1 MPKINILD
9 RETAELIAAGE
20 VIERPASVVK
30 ELVENA
36 IDAGAT
42 AVTVEIGHGG
52 VRLIRVSDNGCGIE
66 REDVPKAFLRH
77 ATSKVLRPEDLDRIG
92 TLGFRGEA
100 LASICAVSETEILT
114 RAATEEIGTRYTLAG
129 ECAGELAEAGCPVGT
144 TITVK
149 NLFYNVPA
157 RMKFL
162 KKDSTEGTA
171 VATLMDRL
179 ALSHP
184 EIAFKLI
191 REKEVKL
198 ATPGSGDLLAT
209 IFAVYGN
216 EFGRGLIPVECESG
230 FMRVSGYL
238 ARPECCRPSRSME
251 HFFINN
257 RYVKSVTIMAA
268 VEESYRNHIMVG
280 KYPGCIINLMVDPS
294 QVDVNVH
301 PAKLEVKLSDE
312 RAVFDAVVNACRGAL
327 NNMNRTVAVR
337 DVGGKRFSEFELYN
351 RPTEGTQTRMTA
363 EQYRAL
369 AGRLPSEKSG
379 GTGGY
384 GTLQSGGS
392 GEYRKNLPPKG
403 TSYGMGTQPPAG
415 PRKWEPVQT
424 EAPQIDRNTAG
435 NEPVKEIGY
444 TEEDR
449 QERCAGAA
457 EAAKEHHEAVTLPA
471 VGGKPL
477 APAETSAE
485 RTEERHE
492 PVTLPLHGG
501 KPIVIDVP
509 APVTEPAAESDAEL
523 SEEQREEPDYRL
535 IGEVFATYL
544 LAECDNE
551 MLLIDKHAAHERIL
565 FNRLKRQHQSG
576 TVQRQVLL
584 TPLTITMP
592 RELYDAAM
600 KNLDCFD
607 RAGFAVEDF
616 GEGCLRVREVPAV
629 LEDMPAEDLLTELC
643 ERLLHRGGMDEEAIY
658 DDLYHSVACKAAIK
672 GNIPSREREQQE
684 LLRLLKEDPTVRN
697 CPHGRPVAI
706 VITRRELERLFG
718 RIV

>member
-36 IDAGAT
+36 IDAGAS
-42 AVTVEIGHGG
+42 AITVEIRHGG

-100 LASICAVSETEILT
+100 LASICAVSECELLT

-129 ECAGELAEAGCPVGT
+129 EYAGELAEAGCPVGT
-144 TITVK
+144 TVTVK

-184 EIAFKLI
+184 EIAFKLV
-191 REKEVKL
+191 RDGETKL

-209 IFAVYGN
+209 VFAVYGN
-216 EFGRGLIPVECESG
+216 EFGRGLVPVECETG
-230 FMRVSGYL
+230 AIRVSGYL
-238 ARPECCRPSRSME
+238 AKPECCRPSRSME

-280 KYPGCIINLMVDPS
+280 KFPGCVINLTVDPA

-312 RAVFDAVVNACRGAL
+312 RMVFDAVVNACRGAL
-327 NNMNRTVAVR
+327 SRMDRTVAVR
-337 DVGGKRFSEFELYN
+337 DVAGKRFSEFELYH
-351 RPTEGTQTRMTA
+351 RPAEGVQTHMTA
-363 EQYRAL
+363 EQYRQMAQAL
-369 AGRLPSEKSG
+369 PENKSFG
-379 GTGGY
+379 KTGM
-384 GTLQSGGS
+384 LFSSGS
-392 GEYRKNLPPKG
+392 SLYKKQLPPKG
-403 TSYGMGTQPPAG
+403 TSYGRSEQPPAE
-415 PRKWEPVQT
+415 PRKWEP
-424 EAPQIDRNTAG
+424 PQPQEVYIRTDAAAVTIKQDSPAEKPVEKEYIAAKTA
-435 NEPVKEIGY
+435 EYEH
-444 TEEDR
+444 R
-449 QERCAGAA
+449 
-457 EAAKEHHEAVTLPA
+457 EAAMPT
-471 VGGKPL
+471 
-477 APAETSAE
+477 AE
-485 RTEERHE
+485 RTAGESLIHE
-492 PVTLPLHGG
+492 PVTLPMYGG
-501 KPIVIDVP
+501 KPVVTELP
-509 APVTEPAAESDAEL
+509 APEQENEPAASPT
-523 SEEQREEPDYRL
+523 EEVPSATDWRL

-544 LAECDNE
+544 LAEQGDE
-551 MLLIDKHAAHERIL
+551 FLLIDKHAAHERII
-565 FNRLKRQHQSG
+565 FNRLKRQHRGGS
-576 TVQRQVLL
+576 VERQVLL
-584 TPLTITMP
+584 TPLTVELP
-592 RELYDAAM
+592 REQYDAAM
-600 KNLDCFD
+600 ENLQCFEK
-607 RAGFAVEDF
+607 AGFAAEDF

-629 LEDMPAEDLLTELC
+629 LEDMPAEDLLCELC
-643 ERLLHRGGMDEEAIY
+643 ERLLHRGGMDEEAIF
-658 DDLYHSVACKAAIK
+658 DELYHSVACKAAIK
-672 GNIPSREREQQE
+672 GNIPSTQREQQE
-684 LLRLLKEDPTVRN
+684 LLRLLQEDPTVRN
-697 CPHGRPVAI
+697 CPHGRPVAV
-706 VITRRELERLFG
+706 VITKRELEKMFG

>member
-30 ELVENA
+30 ELVENS

-42 AVTVEIGHGG
+42 AITVEIQHGG
-52 VRLIRVSDNGCGIE
+52 VRLIRVTDNGCGIE

-77 ATSKVLRPEDLDRIG
+77 ATSKVLRPEDLDCIG

-100 LASICAVSETEILT
+100 LASICAVSECEILT
-114 RAATEEIGTRYTLAG
+114 RAAAEEIGTRYTLAG

-144 TITVK
+144 TVTVK

-171 VATLMDRL
+171 VATLIDRL

-191 REKEVKL
+191 RDREVKL

-209 IFAVYGN
+209 VFAVYGN

-230 FMRVSGYL
+230 PIRVSGYL

-251 HFFINN
+251 HFFINR
-257 RYVKSVTIMAA
+257 RYVKSVTMMAA

-280 KYPGCIINLMVDPS
+280 KFPGCIIELTIDPA

-312 RAVFDAVVNACRGAL
+312 RSVFDAVVNACRGAL
-327 NNMNRTVAVR
+327 SRMNRTVAVR
-337 DVGGKRFSEFELYN
+337 DVGGKRFSEFELYH
-351 RPTEGTQTRMTA
+351 RPAEGTQTRMTA
-363 EQYRAL
+363 EQYRQMAES
-369 AGRLPSEKSG
+369 LPEKKTFG
-379 GTGGY
+379 GVSM
-384 GTLQSGGS
+384 LSSGGS
-392 GEYRKNLPPKG
+392 SRYGSSLPPKG
-403 TSYGMGTQPPAG
+403 TSYGMGEQPPAE
-415 PRKWEPVQT
+415 PRKWEPKQET
-424 EAPQIDRNTAG
+424 PIKTENETAEKAIDDIAEAPPA
-435 NEPVKEIGY
+435 
-444 TEEDR
+444 
-449 QERCAGAA
+449 AA
-457 EAAKEHHEAVTLPA
+457 EKPELTPQESEREAAAAEPA
-471 VGGKPL
+471 VPNK
-477 APAETSAE
+477 
-485 RTEERHE
+485 HE
-492 PVTLPLHGG
+492 PE
-501 KPIVIDVP
+501 PIEE
-509 APVTEPAAESDAEL
+509 APTVAGEEETAEPE
-523 SEEQREEPDYRL
+523 YRL

-544 LAECDNE
+544 LAEHGNE
-551 MLLIDKHAAHERIL
+551 LLLIDKHAAHERIL
-565 FNRLKRQHQSG
+565 FNRLKRQHRSG
-576 TVQRQVLL
+576 RVERQMLL
-584 TPLTITMP
+584 VPLTVELA
-592 RELYDAAM
+592 REQYDAAM
-600 KNLDCFD
+600 QNPDCFE

-616 GEGCLRVREVPAV
+616 GEGCLRVREVPTI
-629 LEDMPAEDLLTELC
+629 LEDTPAEDLLTELC

-658 DDLYHSVACKAAIK
+658 DELYHSVACKAAIK
-672 GNIPSREREQQE
+672 GNIPSMEREQQE
-684 LLRLLKEDPTVRN
+684 LLRLLREDPTVRN

-706 VITRRELERLFG
+706 VITRRELERMFG
-718 RIV
+718 RID

>member
-1 MPKINILD
+1 MPRINILD
-9 RETAELIAAGE
+9 KETAELIAAGE

-42 AVTVEIGHGG
+42 SITVEIVHGG
-52 VRLIRVSDNGCGIE
+52 VRLIRVTDNGCGIE

-114 RAATEEIGTRYTLAG
+114 RALTEEIGTRYTLAG

-144 TITVK
+144 AITVK

-171 VATLMDRL
+171 VATLLDRL

-216 EFGRGLIPVECESG
+216 EFARGLIPVECESG
-230 FMRVSGYL
+230 FIRVSGYL

-257 RYVKSVTIMAA
+257 RYVKSTTIMAA

-280 KYPGCIINLMVDPS
+280 KFPGCIINLTVDPA

-312 RAVFDAVVNACRGAL
+312 RSVFDAVVNACRGAL
-327 NNMNRTVAVR
+327 SNMNRTVAVR

-351 RPTEGTQTRMTA
+351 RPAEGTQTRMTA
-363 EQYRAL
+363 EQYRML
-369 AGRLPSEKSG
+369 AGSLPYQKN
-379 GTGGY
+379 Y
-384 GTLQSGGS
+384 GSVSSCSVLQSGGGGS
-392 GEYRKNLPPKG
+392 DYRKNLPPKG
-403 TSYGMGTQPPAG
+403 TSYGMGAQPPVE
-415 PRKWEPVQT
+415 PRKWEPEQSESLPIALET
-424 EAPQIDRNTAG
+424 EENA
-435 NEPVKEIGY
+435 PVKEIDY
-444 TEEDR
+444 TIETAQNRKRNEPLAEPR
-449 QERCAGAA
+449 QELAA
-457 EAAKEHHEAVTLPA
+457 TITALSETAEPERE
-471 VGGKPL
+471 KPL
-477 APAETSAE
+477 
-485 RTEERHE
+485 
-492 PVTLPLHGG
+492 VQQ
-501 KPIVIDVP
+501 
-509 APVTEPAAESDAEL
+509 ES
-523 SEEQREEPDYRL
+523 DYRL
-535 IGEVFATYL
+535 IGEVFSTYL
-544 LAECDNE
+544 LAECGNE

-565 FNRLKRQHQSG
+565 FNRLKRQHQNGS
-576 TVQRQVLL
+576 VERQVLL
-584 TPLTITMP
+584 TPLTVMMP
-592 RELYDAAM
+592 KELYDAAM
-600 KNLDCFD
+600 RSLDCFD

-616 GEGCLRVREVPAV
+616 GDGCLRVREVPAV
-629 LEDMPAEDLLTELC
+629 LENIAAEDLLTELC

-672 GNIPSREREQQE
+672 GNRPSMEREQQE
-684 LLRLLKEDPTVRN
+684 LLKLLKEDPTVRN
-697 CPHGRPVAI
+697 CPHGRPVAV
-706 VITRRELERLFG
+706 VITRRELERMFG

>member
-30 ELVENA
+30 EMVENS

-42 AVTVEIGHGG
+42 AITVEIQHGG
-52 VRLIRVSDNGCGIE
+52 VRLIRVTDNGCGIE

-100 LASICAVSETEILT
+100 LASICAVSECEILT
-114 RAATEEIGTRYTLAG
+114 RAAAEEIGTRYTLAG
-129 ECAGELAEAGCPVGT
+129 ECAGELAEAGCPIGT
-144 TITVK
+144 TVTVK

-171 VATLMDRL
+171 VATLIDRL

-184 EIAFKLI
+184 EIAFKFI
-191 REKEVKL
+191 RDRETKL

-209 IFAVYGN
+209 VFAVYGN

-230 FMRVSGYL
+230 PIRVSGYL

-251 HFFINN
+251 HFFINR
-257 RYVKSVTIMAA
+257 RYVKSVTMMAA

-280 KYPGCIINLMVDPS
+280 KFPGCIIELTIDPA

-312 RAVFDAVVNACRGAL
+312 RSVFDAVVNACRGAL
-327 NNMNRTVAVR
+327 SRMNRTVAVR
-337 DVGGKRFSEFELYN
+337 DVGGKRFSEFELYH
-351 RPTEGTQTRMTA
+351 RPAEGTQTRMTA
-363 EQYRAL
+363 EQYRQMAES
-369 AGRLPSEKSG
+369 LPEKKTFG
-379 GTGGY
+379 GVSM
-384 GTLQSGGS
+384 LSSGGS
-392 GEYRKNLPPKG
+392 SRYGSSLPPKG
-403 TSYGMGTQPPAG
+403 TSYGMGEQPPAE
-415 PRKWEPVQT
+415 PRKWEPKQET
-424 EAPQIDRNTAG
+424 PIKTENETAEKAIDDIAEAPPA
-435 NEPVKEIGY
+435 
-444 TEEDR
+444 
-449 QERCAGAA
+449 AA
-457 EAAKEHHEAVTLPA
+457 EKPELAPQEPEREAAAAEPA
-471 VGGKPL
+471 VPN
-477 APAETSAE
+477 E
-485 RTEERHE
+485 HE
-492 PVTLPLHGG
+492 PE
-501 KPIVIDVP
+501 PIEE
-509 APVTEPAAESDAEL
+509 APTVAGEEETTEPE
-523 SEEQREEPDYRL
+523 YRL

-544 LAECDNE
+544 LAEHGNE
-551 MLLIDKHAAHERIL
+551 LLLIDKHAAHERIL
-565 FNRLKRQHQSG
+565 FNRLKRQHRSG
-576 TVQRQVLL
+576 RVERQMLL
-584 TPLTITMP
+584 VPLTVELA
-592 RELYDAAM
+592 REQYDAAM
-600 KNLDCFD
+600 QNPDCFE

-629 LEDMPAEDLLTELC
+629 LEDVPAEDLLCELC
-643 ERLLHRGGMDEEAIY
+643 ERLLQRSGMDEEAIY
-658 DDLYHSVACKAAIK
+658 DELYHSAACKAAIK
-672 GNIPSREREQQE
+672 GNIPSMEQEQQE

-697 CPHGRPVAI
+697 CPHGRPVAV
-706 VITRRELERLFG
+706 VITRRELERMFG

>member
-30 ELVENA
+30 ELVENS

-42 AVTVEIGHGG
+42 AITVEIQHGG
-52 VRLIRVSDNGCGIE
+52 VRLIRVTDNGCGIE

-100 LASICAVSETEILT
+100 LASICAVSECEILT
-114 RAATEEIGTRYTLAG
+114 RAAAEEIGTRYTLAG

-144 TITVK
+144 TVTVK

-171 VATLMDRL
+171 VATLIDRL

-191 REKEVKL
+191 RDRETKL

-209 IFAVYGN
+209 VFAVYGN

-230 FMRVSGYL
+230 PIRVSGYL

-251 HFFINN
+251 HFFINR
-257 RYVKSVTIMAA
+257 RYVKSVTMMAA

-280 KYPGCIINLMVDPS
+280 KFPGCIIELTIDPA

-312 RAVFDAVVNACRGAL
+312 RSVFDAVVNACRGAL
-327 NNMNRTVAVR
+327 SRMNRTVAVR
-337 DVGGKRFSEFELYN
+337 DVGGKRFSEFELYH
-351 RPTEGTQTRMTA
+351 RPAEGTQTRMTA
-363 EQYRAL
+363 EQYRQMAES
-369 AGRLPSEKSG
+369 LPEKKTYG
-379 GTGGY
+379 GVSM
-384 GTLQSGGS
+384 LSSGGS
-392 GEYRKNLPPKG
+392 SRYGSSLPPKG
-403 TSYGMGTQPPAG
+403 TSYGMGEQPPAE
-415 PRKWEPVQT
+415 PRKWEPKQET
-424 EAPQIDRNTAG
+424 PIKTENETAEKAIDDIAEAPPA
-435 NEPVKEIGY
+435 
-444 TEEDR
+444 
-449 QERCAGAA
+449 AA
-457 EAAKEHHEAVTLPA
+457 EKPELAPQEPEREAAAAEPA
-471 VGGKPL
+471 VPD
-477 APAETSAE
+477 E
-485 RTEERHE
+485 HE
-492 PVTLPLHGG
+492 PE
-501 KPIVIDVP
+501 PIEE
-509 APVTEPAAESDAEL
+509 APTVAGEEETTEPE
-523 SEEQREEPDYRL
+523 YRL

-544 LAECDNE
+544 LAEHGNE
-551 MLLIDKHAAHERIL
+551 LLLIDKHAAHERIL
-565 FNRLKRQHQSG
+565 FNRLKRQHRSG
-576 TVQRQVLL
+576 RVERQMLL
-584 TPLTITMP
+584 VPLTVELA
-592 RELYDAAM
+592 REQYDAAM
-600 KNLDCFD
+600 QNPDCFE

-629 LEDMPAEDLLTELC
+629 LEDVPAEDLLCELC
-643 ERLLHRGGMDEEAIY
+643 ERLLQRSGMDEEAIY
-658 DDLYHSVACKAAIK
+658 DELYHSVACKAAIK
-672 GNIPSREREQQE
+672 GNIPSMEQEQQE

-697 CPHGRPVAI
+697 CPHGRPVAV
-706 VITRRELERLFG
+706 VITRRELERMFG

>member
-30 ELVENA
+30 ELVENS
-36 IDAGAT
+36 IDARAT
-42 AVTVEIGHGG
+42 AITVEIQHGG
-52 VRLIRVSDNGCGIE
+52 VRLIRVTDNGCGIE

-100 LASICAVSETEILT
+100 LASICAVSECEILT
-114 RAATEEIGTRYTLAG
+114 RAAAEEIGTRYTLAG

-144 TITVK
+144 TVTVK

-171 VATLMDRL
+171 VATLIDRL

-191 REKEVKL
+191 RDRETKL

-230 FMRVSGYL
+230 PIRVSGYL

-251 HFFINN
+251 HFFINR
-257 RYVKSVTIMAA
+257 RYVKSVTMMAA

-280 KYPGCIINLMVDPS
+280 KFPGCIIELTIDPA

-312 RAVFDAVVNACRGAL
+312 RSVFDAVVNACRGAL
-327 NNMNRTVAVR
+327 SRMNRTVAVR
-337 DVGGKRFSEFELYN
+337 DVGGKRFSEFELYH
-351 RPTEGTQTRMTA
+351 RPAEGTQTRMTA
-363 EQYRAL
+363 EQYRQMAES
-369 AGRLPSEKSG
+369 LPEKKTFG
-379 GTGGY
+379 GVSM
-384 GTLQSGGS
+384 LSSGGS
-392 GEYRKNLPPKG
+392 SRYGSSLPPKG
-403 TSYGMGTQPPAG
+403 TSYGMGEQPPAE
-415 PRKWEPVQT
+415 PRKWEPKQETTIKTENETVEKAIDDIA
-424 EAPQIDRNTAG
+424 EAPPA
-435 NEPVKEIGY
+435 
-444 TEEDR
+444 
-449 QERCAGAA
+449 AA
-457 EAAKEHHEAVTLPA
+457 EKPELAPQEPEREAAAAEPA
-471 VGGKPL
+471 VPN
-477 APAETSAE
+477 E
-485 RTEERHE
+485 HE
-492 PVTLPLHGG
+492 PE
-501 KPIVIDVP
+501 PIEE
-509 APVTEPAAESDAEL
+509 APTVAGEEETTEPE
-523 SEEQREEPDYRL
+523 YRL

-544 LAECDNE
+544 LAEHGNE
-551 MLLIDKHAAHERIL
+551 LLLIDKHAAHERIL
-565 FNRLKRQHQSG
+565 FNRLKRQHRSG
-576 TVQRQVLL
+576 RVERQMLL
-584 TPLTITMP
+584 VPLTVELA
-592 RELYDAAM
+592 REQYDAAM
-600 KNLDCFD
+600 QNPDCFE

-629 LEDMPAEDLLTELC
+629 LEDVPAEDLLCELC
-643 ERLLHRGGMDEEAIY
+643 ERLLQRSGMDEEAIY
-658 DDLYHSVACKAAIK
+658 DELYHSAACKAAIK
-672 GNIPSREREQQE
+672 GNIPSMEQEQQE

-697 CPHGRPVAI
+697 CPHGRPVAV
-706 VITRRELERLFG
+706 VITRRELERMFG

>member
-30 ELVENA
+30 ELVENS

-42 AVTVEIGHGG
+42 AITVEIQHGG
-52 VRLIRVSDNGCGIE
+52 VRLIRVTDNGCGIE

-100 LASICAVSETEILT
+100 LASICAVSECEILT
-114 RAATEEIGTRYTLAG
+114 RAAAEEIGTRYTLAG
-129 ECAGELAEAGCPVGT
+129 ECAGELVEAGCPVGT
-144 TITVK
+144 TVTVK

-171 VATLMDRL
+171 VATLIDRL

-184 EIAFKLI
+184 EISFKLI
-191 REKEVKL
+191 RDRETKL

-209 IFAVYGN
+209 VFAVYGN

-230 FMRVSGYL
+230 PIRVSGYL

-251 HFFINN
+251 HFFINK
-257 RYVKSVTIMAA
+257 RYVKSVTMMAA

-280 KYPGCIINLMVDPS
+280 KFPGCIIELTIDPA

-312 RAVFDAVVNACRGAL
+312 RSVFDAVVNACRGAL
-327 NNMNRTVAVR
+327 SRMNRTVAVR
-337 DVGGKRFSEFELYN
+337 DVGGKRFSEFELYH
-351 RPTEGTQTRMTA
+351 RPMEGTQTRMTA
-363 EQYRAL
+363 EQYRQMAES
-369 AGRLPSEKSG
+369 LPEKKTFG
-379 GTGGY
+379 GVSM
-384 GTLQSGGS
+384 LSSGGS
-392 GEYRKNLPPKG
+392 SRYGSSLPPKG
-403 TSYGMGTQPPAG
+403 TSYGMGEQPPAE
-415 PRKWEPVQT
+415 PRKWEPKQET
-424 EAPQIDRNTAG
+424 TIKTENETAEKAIDDIAEAPPA
-435 NEPVKEIGY
+435 
-444 TEEDR
+444 
-449 QERCAGAA
+449 AA
-457 EAAKEHHEAVTLPA
+457 EKPELAPQEPEREAAAVEPA
-471 VGGKPL
+471 VPD
-477 APAETSAE
+477 E
-485 RTEERHE
+485 HE
-492 PVTLPLHGG
+492 PESVEE
-501 KPIVIDVP
+501 
-509 APVTEPAAESDAEL
+509 APTVAGEEETTEPE
-523 SEEQREEPDYRL
+523 YRL

-544 LAECDNE
+544 LAEHGNE
-551 MLLIDKHAAHERIL
+551 LLLIDKHAAHERIL
-565 FNRLKRQHQSG
+565 FNRLKRQHRSG
-576 TVQRQVLL
+576 RVERQMLL
-584 TPLTITMP
+584 VPLTVELA
-592 RELYDAAM
+592 REQYDAAM
-600 KNLDCFD
+600 QNPDCFE

-629 LEDMPAEDLLTELC
+629 LEDVPAEDLLCELC
-643 ERLLHRGGMDEEAIY
+643 ERLLQRGGMDEEAIY
-658 DDLYHSVACKAAIK
+658 DELYHSVACKAAIK
-672 GNIPSREREQQE
+672 GNIPSMEQEQQE

-697 CPHGRPVAI
+697 CPHGRPVAV
-706 VITRRELERLFG
+706 VITRRELERMFG

>member
-30 ELVENA
+30 ELVENS
-36 IDAGAT
+36 IDARAT
-42 AVTVEIGHGG
+42 AITVEIQHGG
-52 VRLIRVSDNGCGIE
+52 VRLIRVTDNGCGIE

-100 LASICAVSETEILT
+100 LASICAVSECEILT
-114 RAATEEIGTRYTLAG
+114 RAAAEEIGTRYTLAG

-144 TITVK
+144 TVTVK

-171 VATLMDRL
+171 VATLIDRL
-179 ALSHP
+179 ALSHS

-191 REKEVKL
+191 RDRETKL

-230 FMRVSGYL
+230 PIRVSGYL

-251 HFFINN
+251 HFFINR
-257 RYVKSVTIMAA
+257 RYVKSVTMMAA

-280 KYPGCIINLMVDPS
+280 KFPGCIIELTIDPA

-312 RAVFDAVVNACRGAL
+312 RSVFDAVVNACRGAL
-327 NNMNRTVAVR
+327 SRMNRTVAVR
-337 DVGGKRFSEFELYN
+337 DVGGKRFSEFELYH
-351 RPTEGTQTRMTA
+351 RPAEGTQTRMTA
-363 EQYRAL
+363 EQYRQMAES
-369 AGRLPSEKSG
+369 LPEKKTFG
-379 GTGGY
+379 GVSM
-384 GTLQSGGS
+384 LSSGGS
-392 GEYRKNLPPKG
+392 SRYGSSLPPKG
-403 TSYGMGTQPPAG
+403 TSYGMGEQPPAE
-415 PRKWEPVQT
+415 PRKWEPKQET
-424 EAPQIDRNTAG
+424 PIKTENETAEKAIDDIAEAPPA
-435 NEPVKEIGY
+435 
-444 TEEDR
+444 
-449 QERCAGAA
+449 AA
-457 EAAKEHHEAVTLPA
+457 EKPELAPQEPEREAAAAEPA
-471 VGGKPL
+471 VPD
-477 APAETSAE
+477 E
-485 RTEERHE
+485 HE
-492 PVTLPLHGG
+492 PE
-501 KPIVIDVP
+501 PIEE
-509 APVTEPAAESDAEL
+509 APTVAGEEETTEPE
-523 SEEQREEPDYRL
+523 YRL

-544 LAECDNE
+544 LAEHGNE
-551 MLLIDKHAAHERIL
+551 LLLIDKHAAHERIL
-565 FNRLKRQHQSG
+565 FNRLKRQHRSG
-576 TVQRQVLL
+576 RVERQMLL
-584 TPLTITMP
+584 VPLTVELA
-592 RELYDAAM
+592 REQYDAAM
-600 KNLDCFD
+600 QNPDCFE

-629 LEDMPAEDLLTELC
+629 LEDVPAEDLLCELC
-643 ERLLHRGGMDEEAIY
+643 ERLLQRSGMDEEAIY
-658 DDLYHSVACKAAIK
+658 DELYHSVACKAAIK
-672 GNIPSREREQQE
+672 GNIPSMEQEQQE

-697 CPHGRPVAI
+697 CPHGRPVAV
-706 VITRRELERLFG
+706 VITRRELERMFG

>member
-1 MPKINILD
+1 MPRINILD
-9 RETAELIAAGE
+9 KETAELIAAGE

-42 AVTVEIGHGG
+42 SITVEIVHGG
-52 VRLIRVSDNGCGIE
+52 VRLIRVTDNGCGIE

-114 RAATEEIGTRYTLAG
+114 RASTEEIGTRYTLAG

-144 TITVK
+144 AITVK

-171 VATLMDRL
+171 VATLLDRL

-216 EFGRGLIPVECESG
+216 EFARGLIPVECESG
-230 FMRVSGYL
+230 FIRVSGYL

-257 RYVKSVTIMAA
+257 RYVKSTTIMAA

-280 KYPGCIINLMVDPS
+280 KYPGCIINLTVDPA

-312 RAVFDAVVNACRGAL
+312 RSVFDAVVNACRGAL
-327 NNMNRTVAVR
+327 SNMNRTVAVR

-351 RPTEGTQTRMTA
+351 RPAEGTQTRMTA
-363 EQYRAL
+363 EQYRML
-369 AGRLPSEKSG
+369 AGSLPYQKSYG
-379 GTGGY
+379 GVGSCSV
-384 GTLQSGGS
+384 LQSGGGGS
-392 GEYRKNLPPKG
+392 DYRKNLPPKG
-403 TSYGMGTQPPAG
+403 TSYGMGAQPPVE
-415 PRKWEPVQT
+415 PRKWEPEQSESLPIAP
-424 EAPQIDRNTAG
+424 EAEENA
-435 NEPVKEIGY
+435 PVKEIDY
-444 TEEDR
+444 TIETAQNRKRNEPLAEPR
-449 QERCAGAA
+449 QELAA
-457 EAAKEHHEAVTLPA
+457 TITALSETAEPERE
-471 VGGKPL
+471 KPL
-477 APAETSAE
+477 
-485 RTEERHE
+485 
-492 PVTLPLHGG
+492 V
-501 KPIVIDVP
+501 
-509 APVTEPAAESDAEL
+509 
-523 SEEQREEPDYRL
+523 QQEPDYRL
-535 IGEVFATYL
+535 IGEVFSTYL
-544 LAECDNE
+544 LAECGNE

-565 FNRLKRQHQSG
+565 FNRLKRQHQNGS
-576 TVQRQVLL
+576 VERQVLL
-584 TPLTITMP
+584 TPLTVMMP
-592 RELYDAAM
+592 KELYDAAM
-600 KNLDCFD
+600 RSLDCFD

-616 GEGCLRVREVPAV
+616 GDGCLRVREVPAV
-629 LEDMPAEDLLTELC
+629 LENIAAEDLLTELC

-672 GNIPSREREQQE
+672 GNIPSMEREQQE
-684 LLRLLKEDPTVRN
+684 LLKLLKEDPTVRN
-697 CPHGRPVAI
+697 CPHGRPVAV
-706 VITRRELERLFG
+706 VITRRELERMFG

>member
-1 MPKINILD
+1 MPRINILD
-9 RETAELIAAGE
+9 KETAELIAAGE

-42 AVTVEIGHGG
+42 SITVEIVHGG
-52 VRLIRVSDNGCGIE
+52 VRLIRVTDNGCGIE

-114 RAATEEIGTRYTLAG
+114 RASTEEIGTRYTLAG

-144 TITVK
+144 AITVK

-171 VATLMDRL
+171 VATLLDRL

-216 EFGRGLIPVECESG
+216 EFARGLIPVECESG
-230 FMRVSGYL
+230 FVRVSGYL

-257 RYVKSVTIMAA
+257 RYVKSTTIMAA

-280 KYPGCIINLMVDPS
+280 KYPGCIINLTVDPA

-312 RAVFDAVVNACRGAL
+312 RSVFDAVVNACRGAL
-327 NNMNRTVAVR
+327 SNMNRTVAVR

-363 EQYRAL
+363 EQYRML
-369 AGRLPSEKSG
+369 VGSLPYQKNYG
-379 GTGGY
+379 GVGSCSV
-384 GTLQSGGS
+384 LQSGGGGS
-392 GEYRKNLPPKG
+392 DYRKNLPPKG
-403 TSYGMGTQPPAG
+403 TSYGMGAQPPVE
-415 PRKWEPVQT
+415 PRKWEPEQSESLPIAPET
-424 EAPQIDRNTAG
+424 EENA
-435 NEPVKEIGY
+435 PVKEIGY
-444 TEEDR
+444 TIETAQNIKCNEPLTEPR
-449 QERCAGAA
+449 QELAA
-457 EAAKEHHEAVTLPA
+457 TITALSETAEPESE
-471 VGGKPL
+471 KPL
-477 APAETSAE
+477 
-485 RTEERHE
+485 
-492 PVTLPLHGG
+492 V
-501 KPIVIDVP
+501 
-509 APVTEPAAESDAEL
+509 
-523 SEEQREEPDYRL
+523 QQEPDYRL
-535 IGEVFATYL
+535 IGEVFSTYL
-544 LAECDNE
+544 LAECGNE

-565 FNRLKRQHQSG
+565 FNRLKRQHQNGS
-576 TVQRQVLL
+576 VERQVLL
-584 TPLTITMP
+584 TPLTVMMP

-600 KNLDCFD
+600 RSLDCFD

-616 GEGCLRVREVPAV
+616 GDGCLRVREVPAV
-629 LEDMPAEDLLTELC
+629 LENIAAEDLLTELC

-672 GNIPSREREQQE
+672 GNRPSMEREQQE
-684 LLRLLKEDPTVRN
+684 LLKLLKEDPTVRN
-697 CPHGRPVAI
+697 CPHGRPVAV
-706 VITRRELERLFG
+706 VITRRELERMFG

>member
-1 MPKINILD
+1 MPRINILD
-9 RETAELIAAGE
+9 KETAELIAAGE

-42 AVTVEIGHGG
+42 SITVEIVHGG
-52 VRLIRVSDNGCGIE
+52 VRLIRVTDNGCGIE

-114 RAATEEIGTRYTLAG
+114 RASTEEIGTRYTLAG

-144 TITVK
+144 AITVK

-171 VATLMDRL
+171 VATLLDRL

-216 EFGRGLIPVECESG
+216 EFARGLIPVECDSG
-230 FMRVSGYL
+230 FIRVSGYL

-257 RYVKSVTIMAA
+257 RYVKSTTIMAA

-280 KYPGCIINLMVDPS
+280 KYPGCIINLTVDPA

-312 RAVFDAVVNACRGAL
+312 RSVFDAVVNACRGAL
-327 NNMNRTVAVR
+327 SNMNRTVAVR

-351 RPTEGTQTRMTA
+351 RPAEGTQTRMTA
-363 EQYRAL
+363 EQYRML
-369 AGRLPSEKSG
+369 AGSLPYQKNYG
-379 GTGGY
+379 GVGSCSV
-384 GTLQSGGS
+384 LQSGGGGS
-392 GEYRKNLPPKG
+392 DYRKNLPPKG
-403 TSYGMGTQPPAG
+403 TSYGMGAQPPVE
-415 PRKWEPVQT
+415 PRKWEPEQSESLPIAPET
-424 EAPQIDRNTAG
+424 EENA
-435 NEPVKEIGY
+435 PVKEIDY
-444 TEEDR
+444 TIETAQNRKRNEPLAEPR
-449 QERCAGAA
+449 QELAA
-457 EAAKEHHEAVTLPA
+457 TITALSETAEPESE
-471 VGGKPL
+471 KPL
-477 APAETSAE
+477 
-485 RTEERHE
+485 
-492 PVTLPLHGG
+492 V
-501 KPIVIDVP
+501 
-509 APVTEPAAESDAEL
+509 
-523 SEEQREEPDYRL
+523 QQEPDYRL
-535 IGEVFATYL
+535 IGEVFSTYL
-544 LAECDNE
+544 LAECGNE

-565 FNRLKRQHQSG
+565 FNRLKRQHQNGS
-576 TVQRQVLL
+576 VERQVLL
-584 TPLTITMP
+584 TPLTVMMP
-592 RELYDAAM
+592 KELYDAAM
-600 KNLDCFD
+600 RSLDCFD

-616 GEGCLRVREVPAV
+616 GDGCLRVREVPAV
-629 LEDMPAEDLLTELC
+629 LENIAAEDLLTELC

-672 GNIPSREREQQE
+672 GNRPSMEREQQE
-684 LLRLLKEDPTVRN
+684 LLKLLKEDPTVRN
-697 CPHGRPVAI
+697 CPHGRPVTI
-706 VITRRELERLFG
+706 VITRRELERMFG

>member
-30 ELVENA
+30 ELVENS

-42 AVTVEIGHGG
+42 AITVEIQHGG
-52 VRLIRVSDNGCGIE
+52 VRLIRVTDNGCGIE

-100 LASICAVSETEILT
+100 LASICTVSECEILT
-114 RAATEEIGTRYTLAG
+114 RAAAEEIGTRYTLAG

-144 TITVK
+144 TVTVK

-171 VATLMDRL
+171 VATLIDRL

-191 REKEVKL
+191 RDRETKL

-209 IFAVYGN
+209 VFAVYGN

-230 FMRVSGYL
+230 PIRVSGYL

-251 HFFINN
+251 HFFINK
-257 RYVKSVTIMAA
+257 RYVKSITMMAA

-280 KYPGCIINLMVDPS
+280 KFPGCIIELTIDPA

-312 RAVFDAVVNACRGAL
+312 RSVFDAVVNACRGAL
-327 NNMNRTVAVR
+327 SRMNRTVAVR
-337 DVGGKRFSEFELYN
+337 DVGGKRFSEFELYH

-363 EQYRAL
+363 EQYRQMAES
-369 AGRLPSEKSG
+369 LPEKKTFG
-379 GTGGY
+379 GVSM
-384 GTLQSGGS
+384 LSSGGS
-392 GEYRKNLPPKG
+392 SRYGSSLPPKG
-403 TSYGMGTQPPAG
+403 TSYGMGEQPPVE
-415 PRKWEPVQT
+415 PRKWEQKQETPIKT
-424 EAPQIDRNTAG
+424 ENETAEKAIDDIAEAPPA
-435 NEPVKEIGY
+435 
-444 TEEDR
+444 
-449 QERCAGAA
+449 AA
-457 EAAKEHHEAVTLPA
+457 E
-471 VGGKPL
+471 KPEL
-477 APAETSAE
+477 APQEPEREAAAAE
-485 RTEERHE
+485 RAVPDEHE
-492 PVTLPLHGG
+492 PES
-501 KPIVIDVP
+501 IEE
-509 APVTEPAAESDAEL
+509 APTVAGEEETTEPE
-523 SEEQREEPDYRL
+523 YRL

-544 LAECDNE
+544 LAEHGNE
-551 MLLIDKHAAHERIL
+551 LLLIDKHAAHERIL
-565 FNRLKRQHQSG
+565 FNRLKQQHRSGRVERQM
-576 TVQRQVLL
+576 LL
-584 TPLTITMP
+584 VPLTVELA
-592 RELYDAAM
+592 REQYDAAM
-600 KNLDCFD
+600 QNPDCFE

-616 GEGCLRVREVPAV
+616 GEGCLRVREVPSV
-629 LEDMPAEDLLTELC
+629 LEDVPAEDLLCELC
-643 ERLLHRGGMDEEAIY
+643 ERLLQRGGMDEEAIY
-658 DDLYHSVACKAAIK
+658 DELYHSVACKAAIK
-672 GNIPSREREQQE
+672 GNIPSMEQEQQE

-697 CPHGRPVAI
+697 CPHGRPVAV
-706 VITRRELERLFG
+706 VITRRELERMFG

>member
-1 MPKINILD
+1 MPRINILD
-9 RETAELIAAGE
+9 KETAELIAAGE

-42 AVTVEIGHGG
+42 SITVEIVHGG
-52 VRLIRVSDNGCGIE
+52 VRLIRVTDNGCGIE

-77 ATSKVLRPEDLDRIG
+77 ATSKVLRPEDLDCIG

-114 RAATEEIGTRYTLAG
+114 RASTEEIGTRYSLAG

-171 VATLMDRL
+171 VATLLDRL

-209 IFAVYGN
+209 VFAVYGN
-216 EFGRGLIPVECESG
+216 EFGRGLVSVECESG
-230 FMRVSGYL
+230 FIQVSGYL

-257 RYVKSVTIMAA
+257 RYVKSTTIMAA

-280 KYPGCIINLMVDPS
+280 KYPGCIINLMVDPA

-312 RAVFDAVVNACRGAL
+312 RSVFDAVVNACRGAL
-327 NNMNRTVAVR
+327 SNMNRTVAVR

-351 RPTEGTQTRMTA
+351 RPAEGIQTRMTA
-363 EQYRAL
+363 EQYRTL
-369 AGRLPSEKSG
+369 AGSLPCPKNYGGAGGCSVLQSSGGGSAYRKTLPS
-379 GTGGY
+379 
-384 GTLQSGGS
+384 
-392 GEYRKNLPPKG
+392 KG
-403 TSYGMGTQPPAG
+403 TSYGMGVQPPVE
-415 PRKWEPVQT
+415 PKKWEPEQSESLQNAPET
-424 EAPQIDRNTAG
+424 EGYVPVKGNVYTIETAQNG
-435 NEPVKEIGY
+435 KHNEPVAEPQHELVP
-444 TEEDR
+444 TET
-449 QERCAGAA
+449 A
-457 EAAKEHHEAVTLPA
+457 
-471 VGGKPL
+471 
-477 APAETSAE
+477 
-485 RTEERHE
+485 
-492 PVTLPLHGG
+492 
-501 KPIVIDVP
+501 
-509 APVTEPAAESDAEL
+509 L
-523 SEEQREEPDYRL
+523 SETAEPERDEPFVQSELDYRL

-544 LAECDNE
+544 LAECGNE

-565 FNRLKRQHQSG
+565 FNRLKRQHQNGSME
-576 TVQRQVLL
+576 RQVLL
-584 TPLTITMP
+584 TPLTVMIP
-592 RELYDAAM
+592 KDLYDAAM
-600 KNLDCFD
+600 SSLDCFD

-616 GEGCLRVREVPAV
+616 GDGCLRVREVPAV
-629 LEDMPAEDLLTELC
+629 LENIAAEDLLTELC

-672 GNIPSREREQQE
+672 GNSPSTEREQQE
-684 LLRLLKEDPTVRN
+684 LLKLLKEDPTVRN
-697 CPHGRPVAI
+697 CPHGRPVAV
-706 VITRRELERLFG
+706 VITRRELERMFG

>member
-30 ELVENA
+30 ELVENS

-42 AVTVEIGHGG
+42 AITVEIQHGG
-52 VRLIRVSDNGCGIE
+52 VRLIRVTDNGCGIE

-100 LASICAVSETEILT
+100 LASICAVSECEILT
-114 RAATEEIGTRYTLAG
+114 RAAAEEIGTRYTLAG

-144 TITVK
+144 TVTVK

-171 VATLMDRL
+171 VATLIDRL

-184 EIAFKLI
+184 EIAFKFI
-191 REKEVKL
+191 RDRETKL

-209 IFAVYGN
+209 VFAVYGN

-230 FMRVSGYL
+230 PIRVSGYL

-251 HFFINN
+251 HFFINR
-257 RYVKSVTIMAA
+257 RYVKSVTMMAA

-280 KYPGCIINLMVDPS
+280 KFPGCIIELTIDPA

-312 RAVFDAVVNACRGAL
+312 RSVFDAVVNACRGAL
-327 NNMNRTVAVR
+327 SRMNRTVAVR
-337 DVGGKRFSEFELYN
+337 DVGGKRFSEFELYH
-351 RPTEGTQTRMTA
+351 RPAEGTQTRMTA
-363 EQYRAL
+363 EQYRQMAES
-369 AGRLPSEKSG
+369 LPEKKTFG
-379 GTGGY
+379 GVSM
-384 GTLQSGGS
+384 LSSGGS
-392 GEYRKNLPPKG
+392 SRYGSSLPPKG
-403 TSYGMGTQPPAG
+403 TSYGMGEQPPAE
-415 PRKWEPVQT
+415 PRKWEPKQET
-424 EAPQIDRNTAG
+424 PIKTENETAEKAIDDIAEAPPA
-435 NEPVKEIGY
+435 
-444 TEEDR
+444 
-449 QERCAGAA
+449 AA
-457 EAAKEHHEAVTLPA
+457 EKPELAPQEPEREAAAAEPA
-471 VGGKPL
+471 VPN
-477 APAETSAE
+477 E
-485 RTEERHE
+485 HE
-492 PVTLPLHGG
+492 PE
-501 KPIVIDVP
+501 PIEE
-509 APVTEPAAESDAEL
+509 APTVAGEEETTEPE
-523 SEEQREEPDYRL
+523 YRL

-544 LAECDNE
+544 LAEHGNE
-551 MLLIDKHAAHERIL
+551 LLLIDKHAAHERIL
-565 FNRLKRQHQSG
+565 FNRLKRQHRSG
-576 TVQRQVLL
+576 RVERQMLL
-584 TPLTITMP
+584 VPLTVELA
-592 RELYDAAM
+592 REQYDAAM
-600 KNLDCFD
+600 QNPDCFE

-629 LEDMPAEDLLTELC
+629 LEDVPAEDLLCELC
-643 ERLLHRGGMDEEAIY
+643 ERLLQRSGMDEEAIY
-658 DDLYHSVACKAAIK
+658 DELYHSAACKAAIK
-672 GNIPSREREQQE
+672 GNIPSMEQEQQE

-697 CPHGRPVAI
+697 CPHGRPVAV
-706 VITRRELERLFG
+706 VITRRELERMFG

>member
-30 ELVENA
+30 ELVENS

-42 AVTVEIGHGG
+42 AITVEIQHGG
-52 VRLIRVSDNGCGIE
+52 VRLIRVTDNGCGIE

-100 LASICAVSETEILT
+100 LASICAVSECEILT
-114 RAATEEIGTRYTLAG
+114 RAAAEEIGTRYTLAG

-144 TITVK
+144 TVTVK

-171 VATLMDRL
+171 VATLIDRL

-184 EIAFKLI
+184 EVAFKFI
-191 REKEVKL
+191 RDRETKL

-209 IFAVYGN
+209 VFAVYGN

-230 FMRVSGYL
+230 PIRVSGYL

-251 HFFINN
+251 HFFINK
-257 RYVKSVTIMAA
+257 RYVKSVTMMAA

-280 KYPGCIINLMVDPS
+280 KFPGCIIELTIDPA

-312 RAVFDAVVNACRGAL
+312 RSVFDAVVNACRGAL
-327 NNMNRTVAVR
+327 SRMNRTVAVR
-337 DVGGKRFSEFELYN
+337 DVGGKRFSEFELYH
-351 RPTEGTQTRMTA
+351 RPMEGTQTRMTA
-363 EQYRAL
+363 EQYRQMAES
-369 AGRLPSEKSG
+369 LPEKKTFG
-379 GTGGY
+379 GVSM
-384 GTLQSGGS
+384 LSSGGS
-392 GEYRKNLPPKG
+392 SRYGSSLPPKG
-403 TSYGMGTQPPAG
+403 TSYGMGEQPPAE
-415 PRKWEPVQT
+415 PRKWEPKQET
-424 EAPQIDRNTAG
+424 PIKTENETAEKAIDDIAEAPPAAAEKPELAPQ
-435 NEPVKEIGY
+435 EPEREAAVAEPAVPDEHEPEL
-444 TEEDR
+444 TEEAPTV
-449 QERCAGAA
+449 AG
-457 EAAKEHHEAVTLPA
+457 EE
-471 VGGKPL
+471 
-477 APAETSAE
+477 ET
-485 RTEERHE
+485 
-492 PVTLPLHGG
+492 
-501 KPIVIDVP
+501 
-509 APVTEPAAESDAEL
+509 TEPE
-523 SEEQREEPDYRL
+523 YRL

-544 LAECDNE
+544 LAEHGNE
-551 MLLIDKHAAHERIL
+551 LLLIDKHAAHERIL
-565 FNRLKRQHQSG
+565 FNRLKRQHRSG
-576 TVQRQVLL
+576 RVERQMLL
-584 TPLTITMP
+584 VPLTVELA
-592 RELYDAAM
+592 REQYDAAM
-600 KNLDCFD
+600 QNPDCFE

-629 LEDMPAEDLLTELC
+629 LEDVPAEDLLCKLC
-643 ERLLHRGGMDEEAIY
+643 ERLLQRGGMDEEAIY
-658 DDLYHSVACKAAIK
+658 DELYHSVACKAAIK
-672 GNIPSREREQQE
+672 GNIPSMEQEQQE

-697 CPHGRPVAI
+697 CPHGRPVAV
-706 VITRRELERLFG
+706 VITRRELERMFG

>member
-30 ELVENA
+30 ELVENS

-42 AVTVEIGHGG
+42 AITVEIQHGG
-52 VRLIRVSDNGCGIE
+52 VRLIRVTDNGCGIE

-100 LASICAVSETEILT
+100 LASICAVSECEILT
-114 RAATEEIGTRYTLAG
+114 RAAAEEIGTRYTLAG
-129 ECAGELAEAGCPVGT
+129 EYAGELAEAGCPVGT
-144 TITVK
+144 TVTVK

-171 VATLMDRL
+171 VATLIDRL

-184 EIAFKLI
+184 EISFKLI
-191 REKEVKL
+191 RDRETKL

-209 IFAVYGN
+209 VFAVYGN

-230 FMRVSGYL
+230 PIRVSGYL

-251 HFFINN
+251 HFFINK
-257 RYVKSVTIMAA
+257 RYVKSVTMMAA

-280 KYPGCIINLMVDPS
+280 KFPGCIIELTIDPA

-312 RAVFDAVVNACRGAL
+312 RSVFDAVVNACRGAL
-327 NNMNRTVAVR
+327 SRMNRTVAVR
-337 DVGGKRFSEFELYN
+337 DVGGKRFSEFELYH

-363 EQYRAL
+363 EQYRQMAES
-369 AGRLPSEKSG
+369 LPEKKTFG
-379 GTGGY
+379 GVSM
-384 GTLQSGGS
+384 LSSGGS
-392 GEYRKNLPPKG
+392 SRYGSSLPPKG
-403 TSYGMGTQPPAG
+403 TSYGMGEQPPAE
-415 PRKWEPVQT
+415 PRKWEPKQET
-424 EAPQIDRNTAG
+424 PIKTENETAEKAIDDIAEAPPAAAAKPELAPQ
-435 NEPVKEIGY
+435 EP
-444 TEEDR
+444 
-449 QERCAGAA
+449 EREAAAA
-457 EAAKEHHEAVTLPA
+457 EPA
-471 VGGKPL
+471 VPD
-477 APAETSAE
+477 E
-485 RTEERHE
+485 HE
-492 PVTLPLHGG
+492 PE
-501 KPIVIDVP
+501 PIEE
-509 APVTEPAAESDAEL
+509 APTVAGEEETTEPE
-523 SEEQREEPDYRL
+523 YRL

-544 LAECDNE
+544 LAEHGNE
-551 MLLIDKHAAHERIL
+551 LLLIDKHAAHERIL
-565 FNRLKRQHQSG
+565 FNRLKRQHRSG
-576 TVQRQVLL
+576 RVERQMLL
-584 TPLTITMP
+584 VPLTVELA
-592 RELYDAAM
+592 REQYDAAM
-600 KNLDCFD
+600 QNPDCFE

-629 LEDMPAEDLLTELC
+629 LEDVPAEDLLC
-643 ERLLHRGGMDEEAIY
+643 ERLLQRGGMDEEAIY
-658 DDLYHSVACKAAIK
+658 DELYHSVACKAAIK
-672 GNIPSREREQQE
+672 GNIPSMEQEQQE

-697 CPHGRPVAI
+697 CPHGRPVAV
-706 VITRRELERLFG
+706 VITRRELERMFG

>member
-30 ELVENA
+30 ELVENS

-42 AVTVEIGHGG
+42 AITVEIQHGG
-52 VRLIRVSDNGCGIE
+52 VRLIRVTDNGCGIE

-100 LASICAVSETEILT
+100 LASICAVSECEILT
-114 RAATEEIGTRYTLAG
+114 RAAAEEIGTRYTLAG

-144 TITVK
+144 TVTVK

-171 VATLMDRL
+171 VATLIDRL

-184 EIAFKLI
+184 EISFKLI
-191 REKEVKL
+191 RDRETKL

-209 IFAVYGN
+209 VFAVYGN

-230 FMRVSGYL
+230 SIRVSGYL

-251 HFFINN
+251 HFFINR
-257 RYVKSVTIMAA
+257 RYVKSVTMMAA

-280 KYPGCIINLMVDPS
+280 KFPGCIIELTIDPA

-312 RAVFDAVVNACRGAL
+312 RSVFDAVVNACRGAL
-327 NNMNRTVAVR
+327 SRMNRTVAVR
-337 DVGGKRFSEFELYN
+337 DVGGKRFSEFELYH
-351 RPTEGTQTRMTA
+351 RPAEGTQTRMTA
-363 EQYRAL
+363 EQYRQMAES
-369 AGRLPSEKSG
+369 LPEKKTFG
-379 GTGGY
+379 GVSM
-384 GTLQSGGS
+384 LSSGGS
-392 GEYRKNLPPKG
+392 SQYGSSLPPKG
-403 TSYGMGTQPPAG
+403 TSYGMGEQPPAE
-415 PRKWEPVQT
+415 PRKWEPKQEIPIKT
-424 EAPQIDRNTAG
+424 ENETAEKATDDIAEAPPA
-435 NEPVKEIGY
+435 
-444 TEEDR
+444 
-449 QERCAGAA
+449 AA
-457 EAAKEHHEAVTLPA
+457 EKPELAPQEPEREAAAAEPA
-471 VGGKPL
+471 VPD
-477 APAETSAE
+477 E
-485 RTEERHE
+485 HE
-492 PVTLPLHGG
+492 PE
-501 KPIVIDVP
+501 PIEE
-509 APVTEPAAESDAEL
+509 APTVAGEEETTEPE
-523 SEEQREEPDYRL
+523 YRL

-544 LAECDNE
+544 LAEHGNE
-551 MLLIDKHAAHERIL
+551 LLLIDKHAAHERIL
-565 FNRLKRQHQSG
+565 FNRLKRQHRSG
-576 TVQRQVLL
+576 RVERQMLL
-584 TPLTITMP
+584 VPLTVELA
-592 RELYDAAM
+592 REQYDAAM
-600 KNLDCFD
+600 QNPDCFE

-629 LEDMPAEDLLTELC
+629 LEDVPAEDLLCELC
-643 ERLLHRGGMDEEAIY
+643 ERLLQRGGMDEEAIY
-658 DDLYHSVACKAAIK
+658 DELYHSVACKAAIK
-672 GNIPSREREQQE
+672 GNIPSMEQEQQE

-697 CPHGRPVAI
+697 CPHGRPVAV
-706 VITRRELERLFG
+706 VITRRELERMFG

>member
-30 ELVENA
+30 ELVENS

-42 AVTVEIGHGG
+42 AITVEIQHGG
-52 VRLIRVSDNGCGIE
+52 VRLIRVTDNGCGIE

-100 LASICAVSETEILT
+100 LASICAVSECEILT
-114 RAATEEIGTRYTLAG
+114 RAAAEEIGTRYTLAG

-144 TITVK
+144 TVTVK

-171 VATLMDRL
+171 VATLIDRL

-191 REKEVKL
+191 RDRETKL

-230 FMRVSGYL
+230 PIRVSGYL

-251 HFFINN
+251 HFFINR
-257 RYVKSVTIMAA
+257 RYVKSVTMMAA

-280 KYPGCIINLMVDPS
+280 KFPGCIIELTIDPA

-312 RAVFDAVVNACRGAL
+312 RSVFDAVVNACRGAL
-327 NNMNRTVAVR
+327 SRMNRTVAVR
-337 DVGGKRFSEFELYN
+337 DVGGKRFSEFELYH
-351 RPTEGTQTRMTA
+351 RPAEGTQTRMTA
-363 EQYRAL
+363 EQYRQMAES
-369 AGRLPSEKSG
+369 LPEKKTFG
-379 GTGGY
+379 GVSMLSSRGSSRY
-384 GTLQSGGS
+384 GSS
-392 GEYRKNLPPKG
+392 LPPKG
-403 TSYGMGTQPPAG
+403 TSYGMGEQPPAE
-415 PRKWEPVQT
+415 PRKWEPKQETTIKTENETVEKAIDDIA
-424 EAPQIDRNTAG
+424 EAPPA
-435 NEPVKEIGY
+435 
-444 TEEDR
+444 
-449 QERCAGAA
+449 AA
-457 EAAKEHHEAVTLPA
+457 EKPELAPQEPEREAAAAEPA
-471 VGGKPL
+471 VPN
-477 APAETSAE
+477 E
-485 RTEERHE
+485 HE
-492 PVTLPLHGG
+492 PE
-501 KPIVIDVP
+501 PIEE
-509 APVTEPAAESDAEL
+509 APTVAGEEETTEPE
-523 SEEQREEPDYRL
+523 YRL

-544 LAECDNE
+544 LAEHGNE
-551 MLLIDKHAAHERIL
+551 LLLIDKHAAHERIL
-565 FNRLKRQHQSG
+565 FNRLKRQHRSG
-576 TVQRQVLL
+576 RVERQMLL
-584 TPLTITMP
+584 VPLTVELA
-592 RELYDAAM
+592 REQYDAAM
-600 KNLDCFD
+600 QNPDCFE

-629 LEDMPAEDLLTELC
+629 LEDVPAEDLLCELC
-643 ERLLHRGGMDEEAIY
+643 ERLLQRSGMDEEAIY
-658 DDLYHSVACKAAIK
+658 DELYHSAACKAAIK
-672 GNIPSREREQQE
+672 GNIPSMEQEQQE

-697 CPHGRPVAI
+697 CPHGRPVAV
-706 VITRRELERLFG
+706 VITRRELERMFG

>member
-30 ELVENA
+30 ELVENS

-42 AVTVEIGHGG
+42 AITVEIQHGG
-52 VRLIRVSDNGCGIE
+52 VRLIRVTDNGCGIE

-100 LASICAVSETEILT
+100 LASICAVSECEILT
-114 RAATEEIGTRYTLAG
+114 RAAAEEIGTRYTLAG

-144 TITVK
+144 TVTVK

-171 VATLMDRL
+171 VATLIDRL

-191 REKEVKL
+191 RDRETKL

-209 IFAVYGN
+209 VFAVYGN

-230 FMRVSGYL
+230 PIRVSGYL

-251 HFFINN
+251 HFFINR
-257 RYVKSVTIMAA
+257 RYVKSVTMMAA

-280 KYPGCIINLMVDPS
+280 KFPGCIIELTIDPA

-312 RAVFDAVVNACRGAL
+312 RSVFDAVVNACRGAL
-327 NNMNRTVAVR
+327 SRMNRTVAVR
-337 DVGGKRFSEFELYN
+337 DVGGKRFSEFELYH
-351 RPTEGTQTRMTA
+351 RPAEGTQTRMTA
-363 EQYRAL
+363 EQYRQMAES
-369 AGRLPSEKSG
+369 LPEKKTYG
-379 GTGGY
+379 GVSM
-384 GTLQSGGS
+384 LSSGGS
-392 GEYRKNLPPKG
+392 SRYGSSLPPKG
-403 TSYGMGTQPPAG
+403 TSYGMGEQSPAE
-415 PRKWEPVQT
+415 PRKWEPKQET
-424 EAPQIDRNTAG
+424 PIKTENETAEKAIDDIAEAPPA
-435 NEPVKEIGY
+435 
-444 TEEDR
+444 
-449 QERCAGAA
+449 AA
-457 EAAKEHHEAVTLPA
+457 EKPELAPQEPEREAAAAEPA
-471 VGGKPL
+471 VPN
-477 APAETSAE
+477 E
-485 RTEERHE
+485 HE
-492 PVTLPLHGG
+492 PE
-501 KPIVIDVP
+501 PIEE
-509 APVTEPAAESDAEL
+509 APTVAGEEETTEPE
-523 SEEQREEPDYRL
+523 YRL

-544 LAECDNE
+544 LAEHGNE
-551 MLLIDKHAAHERIL
+551 LLLIDKHAAHERIL
-565 FNRLKRQHQSG
+565 FNRLKRQHRSG
-576 TVQRQVLL
+576 RVERQMLL
-584 TPLTITMP
+584 VPLTVELA
-592 RELYDAAM
+592 REQYDAAM
-600 KNLDCFD
+600 QNPDCFE

-629 LEDMPAEDLLTELC
+629 LEDVPAEDLLCELC
-643 ERLLHRGGMDEEAIY
+643 ERLLQRSGMDEEAIY
-658 DDLYHSVACKAAIK
+658 DELYHSVACKAAIK
-672 GNIPSREREQQE
+672 GNIPSMEQEQQE

-697 CPHGRPVAI
+697 CPHGRPVAV
-706 VITRRELERLFG
+706 VITRRELERMFG

>member
-30 ELVENA
+30 ELVENS

-42 AVTVEIGHGG
+42 AITVEIQHGG
-52 VRLIRVSDNGCGIE
+52 VRLIRVTDNGCGIE

-100 LASICAVSETEILT
+100 LASICAVSECEILT
-114 RAATEEIGTRYTLAG
+114 RAAAEEIGTRYTLAG

-144 TITVK
+144 TVTVK

-171 VATLMDRL
+171 VATLIDRL

-191 REKEVKL
+191 RDRETKL

-209 IFAVYGN
+209 VFAVYGN

-230 FMRVSGYL
+230 PIRVSGYL

-251 HFFINN
+251 HFFINR
-257 RYVKSVTIMAA
+257 RYVKSVTMMAA

-280 KYPGCIINLMVDPS
+280 KFPGCIIELTIDPA

-312 RAVFDAVVNACRGAL
+312 RSVFDAVVNACRGAL
-327 NNMNRTVAVR
+327 SRMNRTVAVR
-337 DVGGKRFSEFELYN
+337 DVGGKRFSEFELYH
-351 RPTEGTQTRMTA
+351 RPAEGTQTRMTA
-363 EQYRAL
+363 EQYRQMAES
-369 AGRLPSEKSG
+369 LPEKKTFG
-379 GTGGY
+379 GVSM
-384 GTLQSGGS
+384 LSSGGS
-392 GEYRKNLPPKG
+392 SRYGSSLPPKG
-403 TSYGMGTQPPAG
+403 TSYGMGEQPPAE
-415 PRKWEPVQT
+415 PRKWEPKQET
-424 EAPQIDRNTAG
+424 LIKTENETAEKAIDDIAEAPPA
-435 NEPVKEIGY
+435 
-444 TEEDR
+444 
-449 QERCAGAA
+449 AA
-457 EAAKEHHEAVTLPA
+457 EKPELAPQEPEREAAAAEPA
-471 VGGKPL
+471 VPD
-477 APAETSAE
+477 E
-485 RTEERHE
+485 HE
-492 PVTLPLHGG
+492 PE
-501 KPIVIDVP
+501 PIEE
-509 APVTEPAAESDAEL
+509 APTVAGEEETTEPE
-523 SEEQREEPDYRL
+523 YRL

-544 LAECDNE
+544 LAEHGNE
-551 MLLIDKHAAHERIL
+551 LLLIDKHAAHERIL
-565 FNRLKRQHQSG
+565 FNRLKRQHRSG
-576 TVQRQVLL
+576 RVERQMLL
-584 TPLTITMP
+584 VPLTVELA
-592 RELYDAAM
+592 REQYDAAM
-600 KNLDCFD
+600 QNPDCFE

-616 GEGCLRVREVPAV
+616 GEGCLRVREVPTI
-629 LEDMPAEDLLTELC
+629 LEDVPAEDLLCGLC
-643 ERLLHRGGMDEEAIY
+643 ERLLQRGGMDEEAIY
-658 DDLYHSVACKAAIK
+658 DELYHSVACKAAIK
-672 GNIPSREREQQE
+672 GNIPSMEQEQQE

-697 CPHGRPVAI
+697 CPHGRPVAV
-706 VITRRELERLFG
+706 VITRRELERMFG

>member
-30 ELVENA
+30 ELVENS

-42 AVTVEIGHGG
+42 AVTVEISHGG
-52 VRLIRVSDNGCGIE
+52 VRLIRVTDNGCGIE

-191 REKEVKL
+191 RDREVKL
-198 ATPGSGDLLAT
+198 VTPGSGDLLAT
-209 IFAVYGN
+209 IYAVYGN
-216 EFGRGLIPVECESG
+216 EFGRGLIPVECESDFIG
-230 FMRVSGYL
+230 VSGYL

-257 RYVKSVTIMAA
+257 RYVKSVTIMTA

-280 KYPGCIINLMVDPS
+280 KFPGCIINLRVDPS

-337 DVGGKRFSEFELYN
+337 DVGGKRFSEFELYH

-363 EQYRAL
+363 EQYRRTAKNI
-369 AGRLPSEKSG
+369 PEKKNF
-379 GTGGY
+379 GGY
-384 GTLQSGGS
+384 GTLMSGGGS
-392 GEYRKNLPPKG
+392 SQYQKNLPPKG
-403 TSYGMGTQPPAG
+403 TSYGRSDLPPAE
-415 PRKWEPVQT
+415 PKKWEPLKPEISVKQNGITDEKGHEAT
-424 EAPQIDRNTAG
+424 EKPVEKIVDERN
-435 NEPVKEIGY
+435 
-444 TEEDR
+444 
-449 QERCAGAA
+449 
-457 EAAKEHHEAVTLPA
+457 EAVTLPA
-471 VGGKPL
+471 MGHKPVVIGL
-477 APAETSAE
+477 PVEEAKAEH
-485 RTEERHE
+485 HE
-492 PVTLPLHGG
+492 PVTLPLYGG
-501 KPIVIDVP
+501 KPVVIEEPVSSIKDERQDVAERP
-509 APVTEPAAESDAEL
+509 MPAAEPAGV
-523 SEEQREEPDYRL
+523 EPEPEPEYRL
-535 IGEVFATYL
+535 IGEVFATYIL
-544 LAECDNE
+544 VERGNE

-565 FNRLKRQHQSG
+565 FNRLKRQHQNG
-576 TVQRQVLL
+576 TVERQVLL
-584 TPLTITMP
+584 APMTIEMP
-592 RELYDAAM
+592 KEQYDTAM
-600 KNLDCFD
+600 KNMDCFE

-629 LEDMPAEDLLTELC
+629 LEDIPAEDLLTELC

-672 GNIPSREREQQE
+672 GNIPSREQEQQE
-684 LLRLLKEDPTVRN
+684 LLRLLQEDPTVRN
-697 CPHGRPVAI
+697 CPHGRPVVI
-706 VITRRELERLFG
+706 VITRRELERMFG

>member
-30 ELVENA
+30 ELVENS

-42 AVTVEIGHGG
+42 AITVEIQHGG
-52 VRLIRVSDNGCGIE
+52 VRLIRVTDNGCGIE

-77 ATSKVLRPEDLDRIG
+77 ATSKVLHPEDLDRIG

-100 LASICAVSETEILT
+100 LASICTVSECEILT
-114 RAATEEIGTRYTLAG
+114 RAAAEEIGTRYTLAG

-144 TITVK
+144 TVTVK

-171 VATLMDRL
+171 VATLIDRL

-191 REKEVKL
+191 RDRETKL

-209 IFAVYGN
+209 VFAVYGN

-230 FMRVSGYL
+230 PIRVSGYL
-238 ARPECCRPSRSME
+238 ARTECCRPSRSME
-251 HFFINN
+251 HFFINK
-257 RYVKSVTIMAA
+257 RYVKSITMMAA

-280 KYPGCIINLMVDPS
+280 KFPGCIIELTIDPA

-312 RAVFDAVVNACRGAL
+312 RSVFDAVVNACRGAL
-327 NNMNRTVAVR
+327 SRMNRTVAVR
-337 DVGGKRFSEFELYN
+337 DVGGKRFSEFELYH

-363 EQYRAL
+363 EQYRQMAES
-369 AGRLPSEKSG
+369 LPEKKTFG
-379 GTGGY
+379 GVSM
-384 GTLQSGGS
+384 LSSGGS
-392 GEYRKNLPPKG
+392 SRYGSSLPPKG
-403 TSYGMGTQPPAG
+403 TSYGMGEQPPVE
-415 PRKWEPVQT
+415 PRKWEQKQETPIKT
-424 EAPQIDRNTAG
+424 ENETAEKAIDDIAEAPPA
-435 NEPVKEIGY
+435 
-444 TEEDR
+444 
-449 QERCAGAA
+449 AA
-457 EAAKEHHEAVTLPA
+457 E
-471 VGGKPL
+471 KPEL
-477 APAETSAE
+477 APQEPEREAAAAE
-485 RTEERHE
+485 RAVPDEHE
-492 PVTLPLHGG
+492 PES
-501 KPIVIDVP
+501 IEE
-509 APVTEPAAESDAEL
+509 APTVAGEEETTEPE
-523 SEEQREEPDYRL
+523 YRL

-544 LAECDNE
+544 LAEHGNE
-551 MLLIDKHAAHERIL
+551 LLLIDKHAAHERIL
-565 FNRLKRQHQSG
+565 FNRLKRQHRSG
-576 TVQRQVLL
+576 RVERQMLL
-584 TPLTITMP
+584 VPLTVELA
-592 RELYDAAM
+592 REQYDAAM
-600 KNLDCFD
+600 QNPDCFE

-616 GEGCLRVREVPAV
+616 GEGCLRVREVPSV
-629 LEDMPAEDLLTELC
+629 LEDVPAEDLLCELC
-643 ERLLHRGGMDEEAIY
+643 ERLLQRGGMDEEAIY
-658 DDLYHSVACKAAIK
+658 DELYHSVACKAAIK
-672 GNIPSREREQQE
+672 GNIPSMEQEQQE

-697 CPHGRPVAI
+697 CPHGRPVAV
-706 VITRRELERLFG
+706 VITRRELERMFG